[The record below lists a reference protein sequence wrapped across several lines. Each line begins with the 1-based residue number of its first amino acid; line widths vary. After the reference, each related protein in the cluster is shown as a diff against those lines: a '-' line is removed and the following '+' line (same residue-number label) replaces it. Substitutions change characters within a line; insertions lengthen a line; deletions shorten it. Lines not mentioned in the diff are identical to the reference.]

1 MNITITITNPT
12 VNVLA
17 ALAGAHAADNAKMM
31 ESLDKA
37 STALDV
43 LLDEIARTKAQPE
56 TAPVQDDGL
65 TAEQVTAAQYDPVQD
80 APIIT
85 PQPDPQDTALRIASV
100 ADIDNYLDI
109 GTEVHWHG
117 AKFVFDGV
125 VEKIDEDDVIDTNDW
140 TDYHTKVVFIRRN
153 DTNKLVSLTL
163 RDLQTGRLTLID

>member
-43 LLDEIARTKAQPE
+43 LLDEIARAKAQPE
-56 TAPVQDDGL
+56 QAPND
-65 TAEQVTAAQYDPVQD
+65 ASVQD

-85 PQPDPQDTALRIASV
+85 PQADPQGTALRIASV
-100 ADIDNYLDI
+100 ADIDNYLDVE
-109 GTEVHWHG
+109 TEVHWHG

-125 VEKIDEDDVIDTNDW
+125 VEKINDEMLEVDDVWDADEKIL
-140 TDYHTKVVFIRRN
+140 FIRRN
-153 DTNKLVSLTL
+153 DTDKLVSLTL

>member
-43 LLDEIARTKAQPE
+43 LLDEIARAKAQPE

-85 PQPDPQDTALRIASV
+85 PQADPQDTALRIASV
-100 ADIDNYLDI
+100 ADIDNYLDV
-109 GTEVHWHG
+109 GSEVHWKG
-117 AKFVFDGV
+117 QKFEFDGV
-125 VEKIDEDDVIDTNDW
+125 VETIDDAFDTEGDLPYDV
-140 TDYHTKVVFIRRN
+140 KAVFIRRN
-153 DTNKLVSLTL
+153 DTGKLVSLTL
-163 RDLQTGRLTLID
+163 RDLQVGRLTLA